1 MKLFNKVSYLMY
13 LRCPKAQILGVF
25 FQMIVLDN
33 MSCPAECVKNINR
46 FFFFL
51 QGFLLVF
58 SVTSKKSFQQIQAIK
73 KEIDRNKGKDVGLQL
88 H

>member
-1 MKLFNKVSYLMY
+1 
-13 LRCPKAQILGVF
+13 
-25 FQMIVLDN
+25 MIVLAN
-33 MSCPAECVKNINR
+33 MSFPAEGAIHVNVNR